1 MFRWRILRKSRH
13 SSWIDELWE
22 RETNDWVSSGNQYE
36 FTVEWSR
43 WKRLIKDKLMK
54 HNIQFLEWE
63 KSYLHLNFLWSTK
76 IGIDS
81 T

>member
-43 WKRLIKDKLMK
+43 WKRL
-54 HNIQFLEWE
+54 
-63 KSYLHLNFLWSTK
+63 
-76 IGIDS
+76 
-81 T
+81 